1 MFLFLGVKEIILDS
15 AMDLVN
21 MYVSQNQSVDYK
33 AKKLFNFP
41 QVYTNCTLSKVHKYN
56 SPYYLGSLHV
66 LALTDDGEVYAW
78 GDNDEGQLGDG
89 TTHPIA
95 RPRPIAALKVN

>member
-1 MFLFLGVKEIILDS
+1 
-15 AMDLVN
+15 
-21 MYVSQNQSVDYK
+21 
-33 AKKLFNFP
+33 
-41 QVYTNCTLSKVHKYN
+41 
-56 SPYYLGSLHV
+56 V

-89 TTHPIA
+89 TSHPIS

>member
-1 MFLFLGVKEIILDS
+1 
-15 AMDLVN
+15 
-21 MYVSQNQSVDYK
+21 MYVSQNQSVDYR

-41 QVYTNCTLSKVHKYN
+41 QVCTNCILSKADKYN
-56 SPYYLGSLHV
+56 SYCCLGSLHV

-89 TTHPIA
+89 TAHPIA